1 MAKSSLLSILLLVL
15 LLGASAC
22 TIQPV
27 KAWEKG
33 DLARQEMAF
42 DVDPT
47 EAAYQRGVYFSKEG
61 SSGGATVGGGGCG
74 CN

>member
-1 MAKSSLLSILLLVL
+1 MIKSLMSILLLIPA
-15 LLGASAC
+15 LGTLGCSI
-22 TIQPV
+22 TPV

-47 EAAYQRGVYFSKEG
+47 EAAYQRAVYFSKEG
-61 SSGGATVGGGGCG
+61 SSGGASVGGGGCG